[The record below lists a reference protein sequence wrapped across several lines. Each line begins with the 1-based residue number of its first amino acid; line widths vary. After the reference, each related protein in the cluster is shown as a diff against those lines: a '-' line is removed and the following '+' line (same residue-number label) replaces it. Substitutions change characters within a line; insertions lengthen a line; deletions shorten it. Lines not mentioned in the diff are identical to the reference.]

1 MKASLL
7 SILLLLLSLAG
18 WSKKVMFQVDMTGV
32 PVNVTGMHITGDFQ
46 VAAGFG
52 GNNFD
57 CNVMGMTQNSNDT
70 NLYQLLVDIP
80 AFQKYEFMYVNGDQ
94 CYEVEFVP
102 TESRANYNFSD
113 YRWIYI
119 DSLSNDTTYLAPIRF
134 AQNAPQGLTLVRFKI
149 NMQNE
154 ASISPTGVHTAGD
167 FQGWNPAINRM
178 YSFANSVYEWIAYVD
193 TGNYVYR
200 YFNGNTMANTE
211 TVPTACANING
222 DRPLY
227 VTQDTVMEIR
237 CYASCTLCWPTGT
250 TAFES
255 NATSAVFP
263 NPNNGQF
270 QLQSSNAGILQM
282 FDLTGR
288 IVYYQAILAGQQTIQ
303 VPEILKGF
311 YQLRLVYNNRES
323 HQVKLIIR

>member
-7 SILLLLLSLAG
+7 SSLFLFISLAG

-57 CNVMGMTQNSNDT
+57 CNVMGMTKNSNDT

-102 TESRANYNFSD
+102 VESRANYNFSD

-119 DSLSNDTTYLAPIRF
+119 DSLANDTTYLHPVRF

-154 ASISPTGVHTAGD
+154 ASISQADRLKTQHHPAAPTD
-167 FQGWNPAINRM
+167 N
-178 YSFANSVYEWIAYVD
+178 
-193 TGNYVYR
+193 
-200 YFNGNTMANTE
+200 
-211 TVPTACANING
+211 
-222 DRPLY
+222 
-227 VTQDTVMEIR
+227 
-237 CYASCTLCWPTGT
+237 
-250 TAFES
+250 
-255 NATSAVFP
+255 
-263 NPNNGQF
+263 
-270 QLQSSNAGILQM
+270 LQR
-282 FDLTGR
+282 D
-288 IVYYQAILAGQQTIQ
+288 
-303 VPEILKGF
+303 
-311 YQLRLVYNNRES
+311 
-323 HQVKLIIR
+323 

>member
-57 CNVMGMTQNSNDT
+57 CNVMGMTKNSNDT

-102 TESRANYNFSD
+102 VESRANYNFSD

-119 DSLSNDTTYLAPIRF
+119 DSLANDTTYLHPVRF

-154 ASISPTGVHTAGD
+154 ASISPAGVHTAGD

-200 YFNGNTMANTE
+200 YFNGNMMANTE
-211 TVPTACANING
+211 TVPSACANING

-227 VTQDTVMEIR
+227 VTQDTVMEIH
-237 CYASCTLCWPTGT
+237 CFASCTLCWPTGT
-250 TAFES
+250 TPFETAKPIS
-255 NATSAVFP
+255 VYP
-263 NPNNGQF
+263 NPSEGIFFVQSAAPGVL
-270 QLQSSNAGILQM
+270 QL

-288 IVYYQAILAGQQTIQ
+288 VVYSEPISLGQQRVQ
-303 VPEILKGF
+303 VPNYLNGL
-311 YQLRLVYNNRES
+311 YQLRIVFNQQPSY
-323 HQVKLIIR
+323 QTKLIIR

>member
-1 MKASLL
+1 MKTSLLASLF
-7 SILLLLLSLAG
+7 LLLSFTG

-57 CNVMGMTQNSNDT
+57 CNVMGMTKNSNDT

-102 TESRANYNFSD
+102 VASRANYNFSD

-119 DSLSNDTTYLAPIRF
+119 DSLSNDTTYLAPVRF
-134 AQNAPQGLTLVRFKI
+134 AQNAPQGLTLIRFKI

-193 TGNYVYR
+193 TGNYTFR
-200 YFNGNTMANTE
+200 YYNGNTSANSE
-211 TVPTACANING
+211 NVPTLCGVSGN
-222 DRPLY
+222 RTVY
-227 VTQDTVMEIR
+227 VTQDTVMDVL
-237 CYASCTLCWPTGT
+237 CYSSCTLCWPNSTVNNNLNIT
-250 TAFES
+250 RLY
-255 NATSAVFP
+255 P
-263 NPNNGQF
+263 NPGDGIFQLEAAMNGQI
-270 QLQSSNAGILQM
+270 NC
-282 FDLTGR
+282 FDLAGRCVFTQPIQTGLNTLR
-288 IVYYQAILAGQQTIQ
+288 TPIS
-303 VPEILKGF
+303 LKGL
-311 YQLRLVYNNRES
+311 YMVRVVYTNQS
-323 HQVKLIIR
+323 AYTGKLIIR